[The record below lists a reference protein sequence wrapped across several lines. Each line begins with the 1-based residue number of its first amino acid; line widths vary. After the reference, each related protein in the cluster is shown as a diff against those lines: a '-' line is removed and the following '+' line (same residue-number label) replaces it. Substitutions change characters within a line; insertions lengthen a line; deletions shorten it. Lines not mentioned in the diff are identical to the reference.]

1 MASARRMR
9 LGEEGIAAIR
19 PRRREYLHLPAV
31 EQRADLVLCSAYGRG
46 GGNDLG
52 TDFLALDR
60 PRAKLIQGGLVESD
74 HAAHGAGDQVEL
86 VLDDQVR
93 WSERIRQRMTTTL
106 FTRPIEAI
114 RIVPARPAEEPT
126 DRTGPWHGREFVDCR
141 DQETG
146 QAVIDRFV
154 DRQDRQR
161 GVAREVASTIDTHDA
176 QVDRCFGAGDKLER
190 LGLEL
195 LAAPGAV
202 LQGNGSRLSIVIL
215 KRDRLAV
222 GTVRVSIPGAA
233 HAIGRG
239 SSADPE
245 ADLERPRAEGVRVLQ
260 PLQLQSTDQ
269 GRSAAELI
277 KGQKTEGVSHQHAQ
291 ADRGIPGILEPS
303 MHQDKCR
310 KAEVSLGL
318 AAAGREE
325 E

>member
-31 EQRADLVLCSAYGRG
+31 EQRADLVLCSAYGRC

-52 TDFLALDR
+52 SDFLAFDDSG
-60 PRAKLIQGGLVESD
+60 AKLIQGGLVKPD
-74 HAAHGAGDQVEL
+74 HATHRARDQVEL
-86 VLDDQVR
+86 ILDDQVR
-93 WSERIRQRMTTTL
+93 WCERSRQRMTTAL
-106 FTRPIEAI
+106 FTGPVEAV

-146 QAVIDRFV
+146 QAAIDWFV
-154 DRQDRQR
+154 DRQDWQR
-161 GVAREVASTIDTHDA
+161 RVAREVAATIDTHDA
-176 QVDRCFGAGDKLER
+176 QVDRGLGAGDKLKR

-195 LAAPGAV
+195 LATPGAV
-202 LQGNGSRLSIVIL
+202 LQGDGSRLSIVVL
-215 KRDRLAV
+215 KGDRLAV
-222 GTVRVSIPGAA
+222 GTVRVGVPGAA

-239 SSADPE
+239 SWADPE

-260 PLQLQSTDQ
+260 PLQFQSTYQ

-277 KGQKTEGVSHQHAQ
+277 KGQKTEGVPHQHAQ
-291 ADRGIPGILEPS
+291 ADRSIPGILEPS
-303 MHQDKCR
+303 MHQDKR
-310 KAEVSLGL
+310 REAKVSLGL

>member
-31 EQRADLVLCSAYGRG
+31 EQRADLVLCSAYRRCR
-46 GGNDLG
+46 GNDLG
-52 TDFLALDR
+52 SDFLAFDD
-60 PRAKLIQGGLVESD
+60 PGAKLVQGGLVKPD

-93 WSERIRQRMTTTL
+93 WRDRSRQRMSAAL
-106 FTRPIEAI
+106 FTGTVEAM
-114 RIVPARPAEEPT
+114 RIVPTRPAEEPT
-126 DRTGPWHGREFVDCR
+126 DVASPWHGREFVDGR
-141 DQETG
+141 DQEAG
-146 QAVIDRFV
+146 QAAIDRFV
-154 DRQDRQR
+154 DRQDGQR
-161 GVAREVASTIDTHDA
+161 GVAGEVAATIDTHDA
-176 QVDRCFGAGDKLER
+176 QVDRGLGAGDKLKR

-195 LAAPGAV
+195 LATPGAV
-202 LQGNGSRLSIVIL
+202 LQGDGSRLSIVVL
-215 KRDRLAV
+215 KGDRLAV
-222 GTVRVSIPGAA
+222 GTVRVCVPGAA

-245 ADLERPRAEGVRVLQ
+245 ADLERPRAEGVRVPQ
-260 PLQLQSTDQ
+260 SLQLQSTYQ